1 MQSSPSHDYHLV
13 EPSPWPVLG
22 AVAAFLMMLG
32 FVLYLHPSLFGESM
46 TETFAAI
53 GTWSIVPGLGLVL
66 LTMFLWWRDVI
77 AEAHKGD
84 HKPIVQ
90 LGLRYGM
97 VLFIFSEVMFFVAFF
112 WAFFNASLF
121 PTEAIGGVWPPTD
134 IQTFDPFSLPF
145 TNTVVLLLSGTAVTW
160 AHYAL
165 MQKDRAGLIKGL
177 ALAIVLGILFTALQ
191 AYEYAHAAFSLKDG
205 IYGSTFYMATGFH
218 GLHVI
223 IGTIFLIVC
232 LYRAMHGDFNP
243 RQHFG
248 FEAAAWYWQFVDAV
262 WLFLFVCVYW
272 WGA

>member
-13 EPSPWPVLG
+13 EPSPWPALG
-22 AVAAFLMMLG
+22 AASAFLMMLG

-165 MQKDRAGLIKGL
+165 MQKDRPGLIKGL

-223 IGTIFLIVC
+223 IGTILLIVC

>member
-13 EPSPWPVLG
+13 EPSPWPALG
-22 AVAAFLMMLG
+22 AVAAFLLMFGLI
-32 FVLYLHPSLFGESM
+32 LYLHPSMLGESM
-46 TETFAAI
+46 TEPLAAGGAWLI
-53 GTWSIVPGLGLVL
+53 APGLGLVFV
-66 LTMFLWWRDVI
+66 TMFLWWRDVI

-84 HKPIVQ
+84 HKPVVQ

-97 VLFIFSEVMFFVAFF
+97 VLFIFSEVMFFAAFF

-121 PTEAIGGVWPPTD
+121 PTEATGGVWPPSD
-134 IQTFDPFSLPF
+134 IHPFEPFGLPF
-145 TNTVVLLLSGTAVTW
+145 TNTVVLLLSGTTATW
-160 AHYAL
+160 AHHAL
-165 MQKDRAGLIKGL
+165 MQADRAGLIKGL
-177 ALAIVLGILFTALQ
+177 MITIALGILFTSLQ

-232 LYRAMHGDFNP
+232 LYRAMRGDFNP

-248 FEAAAWYWQFVDAV
+248 FEAAVWYWQFVDVV
-262 WLFLFVCVYW
+262 WLFLFICVYW